1 MNHKNQVEALLR
13 SIETGEHG
21 PAAVINPEKYIQHNL
36 GVADGLAGFGAV
48 LAQLPPGSARARPVR
63 VFQDG
68 DFVFA
73 HTEYDFFGPKVG
85 FDVFRF
91 EDGRIV
97 EHWDNLQTTAPP
109 NPSQHTMIDGATDLA
124 DLDETDANR
133 ALVAS
138 FIDDVLVH
146 GRLDRLADYFDGDR
160 YVQHNPGIA
169 DGLSGLGSALEQM
182 TANGVTMRYT
192 RVHRLLAEG
201 NFVLVMSEGEYGGVV
216 TAFYDLFRVEGG
228 KIAEHWDT
236 IEPIPARELWKNPNG
251 KF

>member
-1 MNHKNQVEALLR
+1 MNHKSQVEALLR

-21 PAAVINPEKYIQHNL
+21 PAAVINPDKYIQHNL

-48 LAQLPPGSARARPVR
+48 LAQLPPGSARARTVR
-63 VFQDG
+63 VFEDG

-73 HTEYDFFGPKVG
+73 HTEYDFFGPKIG

-91 EDGRIV
+91 EDGKIV
-97 EHWDNLQTTAPP
+97 EHWDNLQTTAAP
-109 NPSQHTMIDGATDLA
+109 NPSQHTMIDGATELG

-138 FIDDVLVH
+138 FVDDVLVH
-146 GRLDRLADYFDGDR
+146 GRLDRLANYFDGDS

-169 DGLSGLGSALEQM
+169 DGLSGLGTALEQM
-182 TANGVTMRYT
+182 AAKGITMRYT
-192 RVHRLLAEG
+192 RVHRVLAEG
-201 NFVLVMSEGEYGGVV
+201 NFVLVMSEGEYGGVA

>member
-1 MNHKNQVEALLR
+1 MNHKSQVEALLR

-21 PAAVINPEKYIQHNL
+21 PAAVINPDKYIQHNL

-48 LAQLPPGSARARPVR
+48 LAQLPPGSARARTVR
-63 VFQDG
+63 VFEDG

-73 HTEYDFFGPKVG
+73 HTEYDFFGPKIG

-91 EDGRIV
+91 EDGKIV
-97 EHWDNLQTTAPP
+97 EHWDNLQTTAAP
-109 NPSQHTMIDGATDLA
+109 NPSQHTMIDGATELG

-138 FIDDVLVH
+138 FVDDVLVH
-146 GRLDRLADYFDGDR
+146 GRLDRLANYFDGDS

-169 DGLSGLGSALEQM
+169 DGLSGLGTALEQM
-182 TANGVTMRYT
+182 AAKGITMRYT
-192 RVHRLLAEG
+192 RVHRVLAEG
-201 NFVLVMSEGEYGGVV
+201 NFVLVMSEGEYGGVA

-228 KIAEHWDT
+228 KIAEHLDT